1 MNWQKY
7 YDEFQAVN
15 IEDISLFA
23 TPREINEAVNAFNK
37 ALNDLKKDKSN
48 SKNALRIITAIAN
61 DYPMFPQASHILAI
75 SIADNGEYEQSL
87 DLLKKVSL
95 LDVDVQESKMLKEQ
109 ISILEK
115 EIAHQKS
122 KQDEK
127 SPRYTKNQ
135 NKKEVSIA
143 DVLTKAPKGKNA
155 HHLNREEINE
165 LNRKLGN
172 DNPLDL
178 SGEVA
183 YEEKKDN
190 IRFTGVVILIALL
203 VLSIFYFG
211 IRPAILNA
219 SGNNVKYLQQ
229 LQWLENE
236 LTDRAKEDSSIQQ
249 LLDDYMNEFQEQ
261 ENQTSFQET
270 NSLETNVQETSSQET
285 ISIQTE
291 TIPSE

>member
-7 YDEFQAVN
+7 YDAFQAVN
-15 IEDISLFA
+15 VEDISLFA

-48 SKNALRIITAIAN
+48 SKNTLRIISAIAN
-61 DYPMFPQASHILAI
+61 DYPMFPQASHVLAI
-75 SIADNGEYEQSL
+75 SIAEDRDYEKAL

-95 LDVDVQESKMLKEQ
+95 LDVDAQESKMLKEQ

-122 KQDEK
+122 KHKDK
-127 SPRYTKNQ
+127 SPQYTKKQ

-183 YEEKKDN
+183 YEEKKNN
-190 IRFTGVVILIALL
+190 IRFTGFVILIALF

-236 LTDRAKEDSSIQQ
+236 LTDRAKEDASIQQ
-249 LLDDYMNEFQEQ
+249 LLDDYFAEFQEQ
-261 ENQTSFQET
+261 ENQT
-270 NSLETNVQETSSQET
+270 NVQATSSQET
-285 ISIQTE
+285 ISTQTE